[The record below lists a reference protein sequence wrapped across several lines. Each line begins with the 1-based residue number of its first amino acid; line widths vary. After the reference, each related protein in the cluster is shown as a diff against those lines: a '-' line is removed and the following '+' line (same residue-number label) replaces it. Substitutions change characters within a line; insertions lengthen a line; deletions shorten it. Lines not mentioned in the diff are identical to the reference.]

1 MITRKDNKVFIDNRC
16 FLTRADKERYLARL
30 KWIYLTQVV
39 RQCEVFG
46 SQYCEVY
53 ATINSMSLCEKED
66 ARIAEIVQSAFD
78 PERPANCKLWKL
90 VYTTDCPVC
99 PDDVISEIVHIMER
113 AQKLAEYAD
122 IVRDEIS
129 DMMYLYRRRDYAEFF
144 DASYSKDIR
153 VKWTDLQWLSLI
165 NEFADTWTNYQFGLD
180 VTDER
185 TQFLKLCAKVLLA
198 KIEPGEPTS
207 EKEQKEKEQAD
218 KKQDVPTTPDGI
230 ANALVGDRYES
241 LRNSLLIM
249 GNYLNVNFPTG
260 IQETCTGKILSQLK
274 EAPVGKERETDT
286 LIEGNIG
293 NGIGYKMMDKLYNAI
308 RKAQHP
314 PMPEM
319 ELPALG
325 YALITHSMSGESEEQ
340 FRKMLSEFN
349 WFDEK
354 DLHATAYATYEEE
367 WATEWDDEE
376 EWED

>member
-1 MITRKDNKVFIDNRC
+1 MITRKENKVFIDNRC

-66 ARIAEIVQSAFD
+66 ANIAEIVQSTFD
-78 PERPANCKLWKL
+78 PERPANSKLWKL

-129 DMMYLYRRRDYAEFF
+129 GMMYLYRHKDYAEFF

-153 VKWTDLQWLSLI
+153 VKWADLQWLSLI
-165 NEFADTWTNYQFGLD
+165 NEFAGTWTNYQFGLD

-185 TQFLKLCAKVLLA
+185 TQFLKVCAGLLQEKSA
-198 KIEPGEPTS
+198 QDSENYPLNIE
-207 EKEQKEKEQAD
+207 
-218 KKQDVPTTPDGI
+218 
-230 ANALVGDRYES
+230 ALVGDRYES
-241 LRNSLLIM
+241 LRNSLRIM
-249 GNYLNVNFPTG
+249 GNYLNMNFPTG

-274 EAPVGKERETDT
+274 EAPVGKERETDAAT
-286 LIEGNIG
+286 EKNIG
-293 NGIGYKMMDKLYNAI
+293 KGISYVMMDDLYKAI
-308 RKAQHP
+308 RSAQHP

-349 WFDEK
+349 WFDDK

-367 WATEWDDEE
+367 WEAEWEDEE
-376 EWED
+376 ERED